1 MGGHSR
7 IRNSEIRVGDCDAS
21 LLEGLDNARMNHAA
35 AGRLVNTF
43 AGQ

>member
-1 MGGHSR
+1 MGGNLR
-7 IRNSEIRVGDCDAS
+7 IMNSEIRVGDGDAS
-21 LLEGLDNARMNHAA
+21 LGVDNARMNDAA